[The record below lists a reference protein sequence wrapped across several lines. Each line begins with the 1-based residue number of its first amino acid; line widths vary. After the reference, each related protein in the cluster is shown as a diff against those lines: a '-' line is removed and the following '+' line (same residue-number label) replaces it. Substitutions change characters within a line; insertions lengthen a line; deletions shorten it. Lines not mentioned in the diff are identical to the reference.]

1 MKTVKTKVSTVPV
14 SKLTFEEIKTVV
26 HHMRSKSKEEKI
38 RALYK
43 LGCTIK
49 DITYALYFGQ
59 VYTATYDLRHPA
71 KKEKPKTRKK
81 RFTKG
86 NLLRELY
93 LR

>member
-1 MKTVKTKVSTVPV
+1 MKTVKKVTVPV

-26 HHMRSKSKEEKI
+26 HHMKNKSKEEKI

-59 VYTATYDLRHPA
+59 VYTATYDLRHPLK
-71 KKEKPKTRKK
+71 KKEKEKSRK
-81 RFTKG
+81 RFSRVAG
-86 NLLRELY
+86 VRELY
-93 LR
+93 LN